1 MNIYSCVFYKLY
13 GVPNKAT
20 KTQKAVLQKIY
31 NTVIANSLVATE
43 KLEIFMPEKKKL
55 ALIIHSGTIDKL
67 LCAFT
72 LGSTAAAMDMEIH
85 LYFTFWGL
93 NMLKKGAMEKAGLP
107 ATYKQY
113 EEMLKTKL
121 KEMKYPTPYEMLK
134 RMKASGN
141 VKIYA
146 CSPTM
151 EMFGV
156 TKETLIPEVDR
167 IAGAAAFLDI
177 ASDADITLLI

>member
-1 MNIYSCVFYKLY
+1 MAK
-13 GVPNKAT
+13 P
-20 KTQKAVLQKIY
+20 
-31 NTVIANSLVATE
+31 
-43 KLEIFMPEKKKL
+43 KKL
-55 ALIIHSGTIDKL
+55 ALVVHSGTLDKL

-72 LGSTAAAMDMEIH
+72 LGSTAVAMDIETHI
-85 LYFTFWGL
+85 YFTFWGL
-93 NMLKKGAMEKAGLP
+93 TMLKKGAMENAQLP

-113 EEMLKTKL
+113 EGMLKTKL

-151 EMFGV
+151 QMFGI
-156 TKETLIPEVDR
+156 TKDTLIPEVDQ

-177 ASDADITLLI
+177 AADADINLLI

>member
-1 MNIYSCVFYKLY
+1 
-13 GVPNKAT
+13 
-20 KTQKAVLQKIY
+20 
-31 NTVIANSLVATE
+31 
-43 KLEIFMPEKKKL
+43 MPEKKKL
-55 ALIIHSGTIDKL
+55 AIIVHSGTIDKL
-67 LCAFT
+67 FCAFT
-72 LGSTAAAMDMEIH
+72 LASTAAAMDIETH

-93 NMLKKGAMEKAGLP
+93 NMLKKGAMDQAELP

-113 EEMLKTKL
+113 EPMLKTKL
-121 KEMKYPTPYEMLK
+121 KEMNYPTPYEMLK

-141 VKIYA
+141 VKVYA

-156 TKETLIPEVDR
+156 TKDTLIPEVDQ

-177 ASDADITLLI
+177 ATDADISPLI

>member
-1 MNIYSCVFYKLY
+1 
-13 GVPNKAT
+13 
-20 KTQKAVLQKIY
+20 
-31 NTVIANSLVATE
+31 
-43 KLEIFMPEKKKL
+43 
-55 ALIIHSGTIDKL
+55 
-67 LCAFT
+67 
-72 LGSTAAAMDMEIH
+72 
-85 LYFTFWGL
+85 
-93 NMLKKGAMEKAGLP
+93 MLKNGAMEKAGLP

-141 VKIYA
+141 VSIYA

-156 TKETLIPEVDR
+156 TKESMIPEVDHC
-167 IAGAAAFLDI
+167 AGYRSDLNVAFLGP
-177 ASDADITLLI
+177 ADFQI